1 MELRDFECFV
11 AVAEELHFGR
21 AAARLAM
28 CQPPLS
34 QRIKALE
41 ETLGTRLLARTSRRV
56 ALTPAGETFLGRA
69 RAVLELAGAAGDEAR
84 RVGLGLAG
92 KLTVGFVNPAMD
104 AFLAAA
110 LGQFRGQAPEVE
122 LSLREMTTREQAEAL
137 AGGRIDVGF
146 CRSAGQEPAGAAL
159 TEVSREPYILALPA
173 GHPLAGYRR
182 VSLAA
187 LDGQALIVPPRAGLP
202 ALSQAL
208 GAAFAAAGARPV
220 AVQEAA
226 SKFTM
231 LGLVAAGVGLA
242 LVPASVRVWQRAGV
256 VCRDLEAGLPPVVLA
271 AALPLDREHAAAT
284 RLVELARQ
292 AAGSRPAARAG
303 AVKATD
309 ACGQPATG

>member
-11 AVAEELHFGR
+11 AVAEELHFRR

-41 ETLGTRLLARTSRRV
+41 ERLGTKLLERTSRYV
-56 ALTPAGETFLGRA
+56 ALTPAGEAFLGRA
-69 RAVLELAGAAGDEAR
+69 RAVLEMAGAAGEEAR

-104 AFLAAA
+104 AFLAVA
-110 LGQFRGQAPEVE
+110 LGQFRAQAAEVE
-122 LSLREMTTREQAEAL
+122 LSLRELTTREQAEAL
-137 AGGRIDVGF
+137 AGGRIDLGF
-146 CRSAGQEPAGAAL
+146 CRYAGQEMAGASVM
-159 TEVSREPYILALPA
+159 EVSREPYILALPA
-173 GHPLAGYRR
+173 GHALAGRRR
-182 VSLAA
+182 VPLAA
-187 LDGQALIVPPRAGLP
+187 LDGQPLIVPPRTGLP

-208 GAAFAAAGARPV
+208 GAAFAAAGAKPV

-256 VCRDLEAGLPPVVLA
+256 VCRDLEAGLPPVILA
-271 AALPLDREHAAAT
+271 AALPLCREHAAAA

-292 AAGSRPAARAG
+292 AAGSRPGPPAEAIREA
-303 AVKATD
+303 D
-309 ACGQPATG
+309 ACGPPATG

>member
-21 AAARLAM
+21 AAARLAL

-41 ETLGTRLLARTSRRV
+41 ETLGTQLFVRTSRRV
-56 ALTPAGETFLGRA
+56 ALTPAGEALLVRA
-69 RAVLELAGAAGDEAR
+69 RVVLELAGAAGEEAR

-104 AFLAAA
+104 AFLAEAVA
-110 LGQFRGQAPEVE
+110 RFREQAPEVE
-122 LSLREMTTREQAEAL
+122 LSLRELTTREQAEAL
-137 AGGRIDVGF
+137 AGGHIDLGF
-146 CRSAGQEPAGAAL
+146 CRYAGQEMAGAAV

-173 GHPLAGYRR
+173 GHALTRHTR
-182 VSLAA
+182 VPLAA
-187 LDGQALIVPPRAGLP
+187 LDGQPLIVPPRAGLP

-208 GAAFAAAGARPV
+208 GQAFATAGAHPV

-242 LVPASVRVWQRAGV
+242 LAPASVRVWQRAGV
-256 VCRDLEAGLPPVVLA
+256 VCRELEAGLPPVVLA
-271 AALPLDREHAAAT
+271 AALARGREHAAAG

-292 AAGSRPAARAG
+292 AAGSRTIAP
-303 AVKATD
+303 T
-309 ACGQPATG
+309 